1 MFTRFQA
8 PHSFTIS
15 KTVVVGMSGG
25 VDSAVASLLLKQQ
38 GYNVIG
44 LFIKSWNEKDPDG
57 SCTSA
62 RDFSDLER
70 ICAKLQIPYTS
81 VDLVKDYWDR
91 VFSNFLAEIKAGFTP
106 NPDILCNRE
115 IKFDVFLE
123 KARELGADFFATGHY
138 CRLEHDT
145 HGSPTLLKGLD
156 TNKDQ
161 SYFLHAVKGE
171 ALRNVLFPLGAMTK
185 PEIRKIAE
193 AAGISVFAKKG
204 STGICFIGERR
215 FRPFLKQYLSA
226 NEGEIRTLDEKRV
239 GTHMGSA
246 YFTLG
251 QRKGLGLGGEG
262 EPWFIVKKDT
272 VRNILYVARGDD
284 HPALYAKTLFA
295 ENPTWISGVAP
306 GENPK
311 APYRCWAKIRYRQA
325 DQACTITAHGS
336 EGGLRVDFDE
346 PQRAIAPGQFA
357 VFYQGDVCL
366 GGAVIRGVG
375 DPEPLP
381 EPLPELLP

>member
-1 MFTRFQA
+1 
-8 PHSFTIS
+8 
-15 KTVVVGMSGG
+15 MSGG

-38 GYNVIG
+38 GFNVIG
-44 LFIKSWNEKDPDG
+44 LFIKSWDEKDPDG

-62 RDFSDLER
+62 KDYTDLER
-70 ICAKLQIPYTS
+70 ICAKLQIPYTA
-81 VDLVKDYWDR
+81 VDLVQDYWDR
-91 VFSNFLAEIKAGFTP
+91 VFAGFLAEIKAGYTP

-115 IKFDVFLE
+115 IKFDVFME
-123 KARELGADFFATGHY
+123 KARALGADFVATGHY
-138 CRLEHDT
+138 CRLTHDA
-145 HGSPTLLKGLD
+145 HGAPTLLKGLD

-171 ALRNVLFPLGAMTK
+171 ALRKVLFPLGSMTK

-272 VRNILYVARGDD
+272 TNNILYVARGDD
-284 HPALYAKTLFA
+284 HPALYARTLYA
-295 ENPTWISGVAP
+295 ENPTWISGAAP
-306 GENPK
+306 EF
-311 APYRCWAKIRYRQA
+311 PYKCHAKIRYRQA
-325 DQACTITAHGS
+325 DQMCTITPDGASGN
-336 EGGLRVDFDE
+336 LRVDFDE

-366 GGAVIRGVG
+366 GGAVIRRVG
-375 DPEPLP
+375 PCEA
-381 EPLPELLP
+381 ELERCAN